1 MNKDNRGV
9 FIAVGLVLA
18 VFVIVFV
25 SYSHN
30 EKQGREFDEQLVT
43 NCLSAKS
50 FGQSTTDLA
59 QLERDRE
66 ACRQELGL
74 D

>member
-9 FIAVGLVLA
+9 FIAVGLVIA

-25 SYSHN
+25 SYSYT

-43 NCLSAKS
+43 NCLGAKS
-50 FGQSTTDLA
+50 FGQSRTDLA